1 MGRAVIID
9 TNLLIEFERGTMNRL
24 ALDDDQI
31 AVAAITIAEYR
42 TGIELAVT
50 QKQSEARQHALN
62 TILDHVVVLA
72 YTEVTAQHHA
82 GLIAHARRSGRARG
96 AYDLIIAAHAAETG
110 RILIS
115 RDARARYGE
124 LPGVLTE
131 QAS

>member
-9 TNLLIEFERGTMNRL
+9 TNLLIEFERGTMDRM

-42 TGIELAVT
+42 TGIELAAT
-50 QKQSEARQHALN
+50 RKQSEARQQALSAM
-62 TILDHVVVLA
+62 LDHVVVLA
-72 YTEVTAQHHA
+72 YTEVTARHHA
-82 GLIAHARRSGRARG
+82 ALIAHARRSGRPRG
-96 AYDLIIAAHAAETG
+96 AYDLIVAAHAAETG